1 MTRRDPAP
9 WREVL
14 RGNVLAV
21 GVVSLLTDLA
31 SEMMNPLL
39 PLFLA
44 GLAPAGLAP
53 IVLGTMEGV
62 AEATASLLK
71 LVSGRLSDRLGR
83 RKGLV
88 LIGYGLSA
96 MVRPLMALV
105 SASNHVIGVKFIDRI
120 GKGLRTSPRDALLGD
135 AAPPSRRALAF
146 SFHRAMDHTGAVLGP
161 LVAAGLLYAQLGYS
175 FWRGAS
181 ATPTVDEMS
190 ALRVVFAAALVP
202 GLVAVAVV
210 LFAVRESPLNPTVK
224 PASGARDVAP
234 PDVAPPDVAP
244 ADAVPPLPRRFY
256 SFVAVAVLF
265 ALGNSSDLFLLLYAH
280 EKFALGMPQVLG
292 LWVALHLAK
301 AAGSLPGGLLAD
313 RIGRRPAIF
322 AGWTLYALCYLGF
335 GAASALWHIGLLLV
349 AYGVYYGLT
358 EGALKAM
365 VTDYTVPAQRAT
377 AFGVFHGALG
387 LAALPASLVFGVLWA
402 RLGPQAAFSL
412 GAGLAAAA
420 ALGLF
425 MLGRAAR
432 PEMDDAPVAKG
443 IE

>member
-1 MTRRDPAP
+1 MPRPAPAP

-14 RGNVLAV
+14 KGNVLAV

-44 GLAPAGLAP
+44 GLAPVGLAP

-71 LVSGRLSDRLGR
+71 LVSGHLSDRLGR

-96 MVRPLMALV
+96 VVRPLMALV
-105 SASNHVIGVKFIDRI
+105 AASNQVIGVKFLDRI

-146 SFHRAMDHTGAVLGP
+146 SFHRAMDHTGSVLGP
-161 LVAAGLLYAQLGYS
+161 LVAAGLLYAQLGYG
-175 FWRGAS
+175 FWREAS
-181 ATPTVDEMS
+181 ATPTADEMS
-190 ALRVVFAAALVP
+190 ALRVVFAVALVP

-210 LFAVRESPLNPTVK
+210 MFGVRESPMNLTVG
-224 PASGARDVAP
+224 PASGT
-234 PDVAPPDVAP
+234 PDVAP
-244 ADAVPPLPRRFY
+244 AAAVPPLSRRFY
-256 SFVAVAVLF
+256 GFVAVAVLF

-280 EKFALGMPQVLG
+280 EKFALGMPQILG
-292 LWVALHLAK
+292 LWVALHIAK

-335 GAASALWHIGLLLV
+335 GAASALWQVGLLLV

-412 GAGLAAAA
+412 GAGLAGAA

-425 MLGRAAR
+425 MLGR
-432 PEMDDAPVAKG
+432 VA
-443 IE
+443 IERELQGEQIKVS